1 MEDTKKIIHICRE
14 IPALEVD
21 KEGHL
26 RGGFVGIS
34 GGEEEIKPSNPG
46 CRNVPCLNKK
56 CKNTSCTNGG
66 CQNPSCDNSGCIGV
80 PVVPGKPTPTPT
92 PTPGKPPVSV
102 SFLF

>member
-34 GGEEEIKPSNPG
+34 PAQPRAGINDECFNKTCNNPG
-46 CRNVPCLNKK
+46 CWNIDCINVAGC
-56 CKNTSCTNGG
+56 SNGG
-66 CQNPSCDNSGCIGV
+66 CSNLSTGSGTT
-80 PVVPGKPTPTPT
+80 PAPTPTAT
-92 PTPGKPPVSV
+92 SGGSFVSL
-102 SFLF
+102 SFMF